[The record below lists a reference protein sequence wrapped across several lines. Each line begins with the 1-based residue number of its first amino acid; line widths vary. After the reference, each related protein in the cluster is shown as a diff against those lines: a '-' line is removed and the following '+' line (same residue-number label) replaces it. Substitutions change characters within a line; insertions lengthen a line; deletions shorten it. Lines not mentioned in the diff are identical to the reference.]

1 MMTVVR
7 RFAILAVVVTA
18 MLLPRGA
25 SASTAACCIV
35 KNNYT
40 KNTMGCL
47 ARQIPDSEISKV
59 KANPAQFAASYCN
72 ISLPTVS
79 LTATLAI
86 GACDT
91 QPAATKCSAPP
102 DQNKPFLDFKKQW
115 EVGGFCAYKGTGST
129 SYDACSE
136 VTNNVCPGGFNYGN
150 GEFFSGPR
158 NGAFCPASNP
168 ADFSAAIAAGNNI
181 VPGKEVVA
189 DSMDACVYY
198 VGDKYSDEAVVTCS
212 EPEAVQG
219 KKVCPIAPTGQGLQP
234 SPQHPT
240 EIKACQLSQHCCV
253 VYEDTDNSDSV
264 AAGEVRQ
271 CSPANVSCSTFVYT
285 KDAAVTTANTK
296 DAGTAYDKVLYRT
309 DSVQKTCGEVPVCS
323 GKTISTAQ
331 ALANLIKNAG
341 QTPASGLTPEQKAEL
356 EAASKNGPVWTQA
369 LCEVEANN
377 VWSPP
382 NPSITVGP
390 YCYTNPDKAKTSL
403 AIPIA
408 GLSVAS
414 LATYIPNLFNYGLG
428 LLATMT
434 VLAIIF
440 AGFQWATAA
449 GNASAVGNAKEI
461 MISAFAALFVAL
473 GSFTLLQTISPS
485 LLEFKLPPIAAILPI
500 EFYGKGDEFMCC
512 NERGVCLQVEATGP
526 NTFVVLRDGTKMEVG
541 KNVDQAKCLPFRA
554 NGEFCRQDGPTGDAC
569 RKVGGTCTVGS
580 AEDLTSIT
588 SIAGD
593 KATQGMCSIFLES
606 YVGGAATSVFTLANS
621 YSFGITGWL
630 GGKVGNA
637 FKSEEDLIAGSTDVG
652 RCYKNVDRRVAGQY
666 CRANSE
672 CASGTCVRLPDS
684 DGCYVDREIGICS
697 DGNKGDVCDPLG
709 HTLVGGVNTYVNKNI
724 CRSGLSCNF
733 VRNTT
738 GGQVFA
744 DRNLKVVGNYFEC
757 GDGSMN
763 SACGNAIAECK
774 DPAQQ
779 GKGGTYLTDDVCE
792 TWPEMLNV
800 AKCKY
805 EGKRI
810 VVEEMVQNAGILN
823 STVNVAWGADLTL
836 AVGSLAGGGLAKLNK
851 AVGGYATA
859 VAAGLTLANGVSQAE
874 LSRNI
879 AEMQR
884 YAYAVAFT
892 GPDVKNCSLSK
903 GTPNDANCKN
913 GMVCTPTGALKEL
926 RCQIKDGGK
935 KEGDICS
942 YIGAMSHEF
951 NGLTNSVSNG
961 DNCDESLG
969 LRCSVARIGEGEERA
984 GFCTRA
990 SWGSK
995 CILAEGKTWD
1005 YEEKDCSEVSKTAP
1019 SDLGKD
1025 NVADPSSLGE
1035 LHRACYRDPSSTNPT
1050 VGKCGAVRN
1059 LYEEDIAGFKVSLD
1073 KMILFKIP
1081 GGTGSQAPQI
1091 VEAPKKTIG
1100 SLCSRRPMYE
1110 DNKTTDALELDCAPG
1125 LASTGFAEW
1134 AKAKSYAAQT
1144 PFGMG
1149 SGTTYFADKYVFN
1162 PVCHF
1167 DTPQTTIGK
1176 CAILVGGLQKDAAK
1190 GGYLRTLYAP
1200 FDSSAHS
1207 IVEYIK

>member
-136 VTNNVCPGGFNYGN
+136 VTSNVCPGGFNYGN

-158 NGAFCPASNP
+158 NGAFCPTSNP

-240 EIKACQLSQHCCV
+240 EIKACQLSQHCCL
-253 VYEDTDNSDSV
+253 VYQDNNSDKVGQTSEV
-264 AAGEVRQ
+264 LQCNPVNVGCSSYVYSKEAG
-271 CSPANVSCSTFVYT
+271 
-285 KDAAVTTANTK
+285 VTTENK
-296 DAGTAYDKVLYRT
+296 SDAGSAYNKILYRT
-309 DSVQKTCGEVPVCS
+309 ESVQKVCGQVAACS
-323 GKTISTAQ
+323 GKTLTTEQ
-331 ALANLIKNAG
+331 ALAKLLANAVSG
-341 QTPASGLTPEQKAEL
+341 SSSGLSPEERAEL
-356 EAASKNGPVWTQA
+356 EKASKNGPVWTQA

-382 NPSITVGP
+382 NPSITSGP
-390 YCYTNPDKAKTSL
+390 YCYTNPDKAKTNL

-414 LATYIPNLFNYGLG
+414 IATYIPNLFNYGLG

-461 MISAFAALFVAL
+461 IISAFAALFVAL
-473 GSFTLLQTISPS
+473 GSYTLLQTISPN
-485 LLEFKLPPIAAILPI
+485 LLEFKLPPIAAILPV
-500 EFYGKGDEFMCC
+500 EFYGKGDDFICC
-512 NERGVCLQVEATGP
+512 NEGGICLQVEAKGP
-526 NTFVVLRDGTKMEVG
+526 NTFVVLKDGTKIEAG
-541 KNVDQAKCLPFRA
+541 NNFDRSKCYPMKA
-554 NGEFCRQDGPTGDAC
+554 EGEFCRANGPIGDAC
-569 RKVGGTCTVGS
+569 RKAGGTCTVGQG
-580 AEDLTSIT
+580 EDSGSLLLA
-588 SIAGD
+588 AGND
-593 KATQGMCSIFLES
+593 KSQQGWCSVL
-606 YVGGAATSVFTLANS
+606 YNNYLGGAAKGIFDFADSMTLGIVGGVASKINS
-621 YSFGITGWL
+621 KVADGKDLVPGTGEL
-630 GGKVGNA
+630 
-637 FKSEEDLIAGSTDVG
+637 G
-652 RCYKNVDRRVAGQY
+652 RCYKNVDKRVSGQY
-666 CRANSE
+666 CRANAE
-672 CASGTCVRLPDS
+672 CASGTCVRLQDTAT
-684 DGCYVDREIGICS
+684 CFVDRELGKCS
-697 DGNKGDVCDPLG
+697 DGAKADVCNPLG
-709 HTLVGGVNTYVNKNI
+709 HTLVGGVNTYANQTI
-724 CRSGLSCNF
+724 CNPGLTCNF
-733 VRNTT
+733 VRNLMSGAT
-738 GGQVFA
+738 A
-744 DRNLKVVGNYFEC
+744 DPNNIPGNYYEC
-757 GDGSMN
+757 GDGTLN
-763 SACGNAIAECK
+763 SACGTVVSQCYGKELDAGDDDDCDEQTTAYGNA
-774 DPAQQ
+774 
-779 GKGGTYLTDDVCE
+779 V
-792 TWPEMLNV
+792 
-800 AKCKY
+800 CKY
-805 EGKRI
+805 EKQKAVVQASAKTGGLMETAQDIALWTTILVPSSLVKEGTTFGGI
-810 VVEEMVQNAGILN
+810 VKGIDKL
-823 STVNVAWGADLTL
+823 SAALTGGL
-836 AVGSLAGGGLAKLNK
+836 VIAGGVQK
-851 AVGGYATA
+851 
-859 VAAGLTLANGVSQAE
+859 AE
-874 LSRNI
+874 LERHL
-879 AEMQR
+879 AEFKN
-884 YAYAVAFT
+884 YAYQVAFT
-892 GPDVKNCSLSK
+892 SPDVQNCELEP
-903 GTPNDANCKN
+903 GVARDANCKPGLKCLRTQGN
-913 GMVCTPTGALKEL
+913 GGL
-926 RCQIKDGGK
+926 RCVPDGGG
-935 KEGDICS
+935 KEGSICS
-942 YIGAMSHEF
+942 YIGAEAHEF
-951 NGLTNSVSNG
+951 GSITNSVSNG
-961 DNCDESLG
+961 DNCDESAG
-969 LRCSVARIGEGEERA
+969 LRCSVARVGEGEQRA

-1005 YEEKDCSEVSKTAP
+1005 YEDRDCSEVSKNLD
-1019 SDLGKD
+1019 SDIGENK
-1025 NVADPSSLGE
+1025 VSDPSSLGKVTT
-1035 LHRACYRDPSSTNPT
+1035 ACYRDPASTDPT

-1059 LYEEDIAGFKVSLD
+1059 LYEENIAGFDVVLD
-1073 KMILFKIP
+1073 KVMLFKDP
-1081 GGTGSQAPQI
+1081 TGSGAQI

-1207 IVEYIK
+1207 VVEYIK